1 MAKDKEH
8 LEDLSAIAA
17 QTMEKSRD
25 AMDNYFNFLQ
35 KTISSNP
42 WAGTELGEKLKSIAN
57 QNIAASHEYVRKL
70 SQATD
75 LQDAIQV
82 QTEFIRTQMSLFA
95 DQVKDLGELY
105 FKAAASVMKTSF
117 KPYS

>member
-17 QTMEKSRD
+17 QTMEKTRE

-35 KTISSNP
+35 KTVSSNP
-42 WAGTELGEKLKSIAN
+42 WTRTELGEKLKSIAG
-57 QNIAASHEYVRKL
+57 QNIAATHEYVHKL
-70 SQATD
+70 SQARD
-75 LQDAIQV
+75 LQDAIQI
-82 QTEFIRTQMSLFA
+82 QTEFIRTQMSSFA

-117 KPYS
+117 NSSS